1 MRAKS
6 HDQRK
11 GQWLVNKIRSD
22 PEYKESFD
30 KAYNEDTKEKTM
42 GVYWKALVEQIL
54 FNIENDEYDKF
65 MGDYNE

>member
-11 GQWLVNKIRSD
+11 GQWLVNKMRSD
-22 PEYKESFD
+22 PQYKSAFEL
-30 KAYNEDTKEKTM
+30 AYSSNTPND
-42 GVYWKALVEQIL
+42 WKALVEQLL
-54 FNIENDEYDKF
+54 FNIENDQYDEY